1 MQKRLRSEKLKFE
14 ESMQVGTLRKGKI
27 ERNTMQLF
35 SDRLDLSTR
44 SYAECAQKV
53 HYFCQFFGI
62 LTVETR
68 LKVIFDAT
76 NLCGSIKLTKYW
88 IP

>member
-1 MQKRLRSEKLKFE
+1 
-14 ESMQVGTLRKGKI
+14 
-27 ERNTMQLF
+27 MQLF

-62 LTVETR
+62 LTGETH
-68 LKVIFDAT
+68 LKVEYDTA
-76 NLCGSIKLTKYW
+76 NLCGGIKLTGNQIYKGF
-88 IP
+88 